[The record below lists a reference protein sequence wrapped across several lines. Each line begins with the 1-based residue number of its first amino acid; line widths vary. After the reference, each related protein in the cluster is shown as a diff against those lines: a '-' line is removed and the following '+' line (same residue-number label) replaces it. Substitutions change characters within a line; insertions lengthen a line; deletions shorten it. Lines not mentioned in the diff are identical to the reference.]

1 MWDDWWTIPLGVV
14 VGAVLIW
21 AVLVVVLWLTKPGD
35 YDIKE
40 ALRLLPDL
48 VRLVK
53 GLATDPATPRGVRIR
68 LALLLVYL
76 ALPIDLIPDFIPV
89 LGYAADAIIVAIALR
104 SVGVGRSR
112 VRRDLRRSAAAV
124 VLLPQ
129 PGGPGD
135 CGRPSKGK
143 GGAERAWPQFHVRS
157 DRHLEVDGCAT
168 WRPTRARRVPRR
180 RQCHGVTGTREPR
193 RTRCTLGR

>member
-68 LALLLVYL
+68 LTLLLVYL
-76 ALPIDLIPDFIPV
+76 ALPIDLIPDFIPA
-89 LGYAADAIIVAIALR
+89 LGYADDAVIVALVLRSATRSAGPDALAKHWPGTPEGLIALKR
-104 SVGVGRSR
+104 ICR
-112 VRRDLRRSAAAV
+112 LN
-124 VLLPQ
+124 
-129 PGGPGD
+129 
-135 CGRPSKGK
+135 
-143 GGAERAWPQFHVRS
+143 
-157 DRHLEVDGCAT
+157 DG
-168 WRPTRARRVPRR
+168 
-180 RQCHGVTGTREPR
+180 
-193 RTRCTLGR
+193 

>member
-40 ALRLLPDL
+40 SLRLLPDL

-68 LALLLVYL
+68 FTLLLVYL
-76 ALPIDLIPDFIPV
+76 ALPIDLIPDFIPA
-89 LGYAADAIIVAIALR
+89 LGYADDAVIVALVLRSATRSAGPDALAKHWPGTPEGLIALKR
-104 SVGVGRSR
+104 ICR
-112 VRRDLRRSAAAV
+112 LN
-124 VLLPQ
+124 
-129 PGGPGD
+129 
-135 CGRPSKGK
+135 
-143 GGAERAWPQFHVRS
+143 
-157 DRHLEVDGCAT
+157 DG
-168 WRPTRARRVPRR
+168 
-180 RQCHGVTGTREPR
+180 
-193 RTRCTLGR
+193 

>member
-1 MWDDWWTIPLGVV
+1 VWDDWWTIPLGVV

-68 LALLLVYL
+68 LTLLLVYL
-76 ALPIDLIPDFIPV
+76 ALPIDLIPDFVPV
-89 LGYAADAIIVAIALR
+89 LGYADDAVIVALVLRSATRSAGPDALAKHWPGTPEGLIALKR
-104 SVGVGRSR
+104 ICR
-112 VRRDLRRSAAAV
+112 LN
-124 VLLPQ
+124 
-129 PGGPGD
+129 
-135 CGRPSKGK
+135 
-143 GGAERAWPQFHVRS
+143 
-157 DRHLEVDGCAT
+157 DG
-168 WRPTRARRVPRR
+168 
-180 RQCHGVTGTREPR
+180 
-193 RTRCTLGR
+193 

>member
-1 MWDDWWTIPLGVV
+1 VWDDWWTIPLGVV

-76 ALPIDLIPDFIPV
+76 ALPIDLIPDFVPV
-89 LGYAADAIIVAIALR
+89 LGYADDAVIVALVLRSATRSAGPDALAKHWPGTPEGLIALKR
-104 SVGVGRSR
+104 ICR
-112 VRRDLRRSAAAV
+112 LN
-124 VLLPQ
+124 
-129 PGGPGD
+129 
-135 CGRPSKGK
+135 
-143 GGAERAWPQFHVRS
+143 
-157 DRHLEVDGCAT
+157 DG
-168 WRPTRARRVPRR
+168 
-180 RQCHGVTGTREPR
+180 
-193 RTRCTLGR
+193 